1 MAEGLRE
8 LTAQLSSLQ
17 EDVTTLI
24 TRTEALEREIQED
37 IIPRTDVMWIAA
49 TEDPHVTR
57 RQSHV
62 LPVQPRAHNTRNLL
76 PVQGDQRRLS
86 AQYQGDHSTSTSR
99 SGPSSARLS
108 RKWSSMQSLGPMGK
122 RALSASSLSIHVMNE
137 VTDRPFLYFLNNFSY

>member
-57 RQSHV
+57 RQQLS
-62 LPVQPRAHNTRNLL
+62 PRAHNTRNLL

>member
-62 LPVQPRAHNTRNLL
+62 LPVELRT
-76 PVQGDQRRLS
+76 
-86 AQYQGDHSTSTSR
+86 
-99 SGPSSARLS
+99 
-108 RKWSSMQSLGPMGK
+108 
-122 RALSASSLSIHVMNE
+122 
-137 VTDRPFLYFLNNFSY
+137 